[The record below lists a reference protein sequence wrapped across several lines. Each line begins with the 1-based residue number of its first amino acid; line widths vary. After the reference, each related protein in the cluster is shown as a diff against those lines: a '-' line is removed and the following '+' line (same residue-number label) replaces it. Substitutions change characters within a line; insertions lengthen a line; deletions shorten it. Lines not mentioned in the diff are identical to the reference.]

1 MANEDLKNYN
11 FFLGRSSFFD
21 GLTMEN
27 EEFWYLDRWGPG
39 GPKILFWNFTYQ
51 SYHETVFFIVNIRI
65 ILYPKLVFLDLP
77 IFTQRW
83 KLPIISVLLDFSSV
97 FRFHFLSNRK
107 SRRLDFPFLQ
117 IANLDTHTCPDFL
130 RCVAFALEKIW
141 TGMVV

>member
-1 MANEDLKNYN
+1 MIAAFGFMANEDLKNYN

-51 SYHETVFFIVNIRI
+51 SYHETVFFIVNIRN

-83 KLPIISVLLDFSSV
+83 KLPIVSVSSDFSSV

-107 SRRLDFPFLQ
+107 SRRPVFRKCVQ
-117 IANLDTHTCPDFL
+117 ICVHTWENWD
-130 RCVAFALEKIW
+130 RK
-141 TGMVV
+141 MKM